1 MAKEKTKQLGW
12 YTTWINICLVWFL
25 KEMQNWLMSIGFRE
39 AWQELFVLPC
49 ISWRTLIS
57 IPKVLAGGS
66 RHPSLLISKTTTQ
79 LSSKRAKTI
88 WPKIFFHVFSSV
100 RSWEKH
106 VCKNF
111 CLWLVILQSNQEPA
125 HPYAKHFS
133 PVALESTSL
142 HKKSHRRSSS
152 LVQSNNLSALL
163 AVLAE
168 NNRIMN
174 QY

>member
-1 MAKEKTKQLGW
+1 MPLLFVPALPLVEALRSNWNGHMAKEKTKQLGW

-25 KEMQNWLMSIGFRE
+25 KEMQNWLMGIGFRE
-39 AWQELFVLPC
+39 AWQELLVLPH

-57 IPKVLAGGS
+57 IPKVVAGGS

-88 WPKIFFHVFSSV
+88 WPKKIFFHVFSSV
-100 RSWEKH
+100 RSWEKL

-125 HPYAKHFS
+125 PPYANTS
-133 PVALESTSL
+133 PWL
-142 HKKSHRRSSS
+142 H
-152 LVQSNNLSALL
+152 
-163 AVLAE
+163 
-168 NNRIMN
+168 
-174 QY
+174 